1 MEYNLRVYGL
11 LIEEG
16 RVLITDELRS
26 GTPMTKF
33 PGGGVEAGEG
43 LEEALIREWE
53 EETYT
58 KIRVGKLLYVNPFYH
73 KSGFFVSLPLLSVY
87 YQVHLEEPLACELN
101 TEKYFLPK
109 ETPGD
114 WQQFRWLNLND
125 LATEEFTFVVDKAL
139 VENIVN
145 QYIIIQS

>member
-16 RVLITDELRS
+16 KVLITDELRS
-26 GTPMTKF
+26 GAPMTKF

-43 LEEALIREWE
+43 LEEALIREWQ

-58 KIRVGKLLYVNPFYH
+58 KIRVGKLLYINPFYH

-87 YQVHLEEPLACELN
+87 YQVHLEEPLACPIN
-101 TEKYFLPK
+101 TQKYFPPK
-109 ETPGD
+109 DTPGD
-114 WQQFRWLNLND
+114 WQQFRWVSLEQLQPD
-125 LATEEFTFVVDKAL
+125 EFTFVVDKAF

-145 QYIIIQS
+145 QYIVI